1 MLVLAGK
8 IHDLA
13 NLGFGNFVSEY
24 TALTDT
30 VVMNMQHNT
39 RCVVHI
45 LLKKPLQDMNDKLH
59 RSVVI
64 IEKQDTIEAWLLGF
78 RLRARDHNRTVIR
91 SVPAVGLALHDWIK
105 MPHET

>member
-1 MLVLAGK
+1 
-8 IHDLA
+8 
-13 NLGFGNFVSEY
+13 
-24 TALTDT
+24 
-30 VVMNMQHNT
+30 
-39 RCVVHI
+39 
-45 LLKKPLQDMNDKLH
+45 LKKPLQDMNDKLH